1 MKKLLISAMI
11 LVMTALVGCQFHQV
25 KSPAQIQ
32 HKDSTEVVIFGGM
45 TGYSTLQLHQA
56 VSSML
61 KEGKTEL
68 KIFVMSPGGM
78 AYDFMG
84 AVDVIKLAQ
93 NHGIHVTTEAFG
105 LVASAAVPVF
115 ISGDTRIAGPNTQF
129 MVHHIQTEG
138 YVLTEDDIE
147 CITMLENFYI
157 KHVAEHSDLTE
168 EEVDKMMDEVT
179 FFTAKQAKRY
189 GMVDEII

>member
-1 MKKLLISAMI
+1 
-11 LVMTALVGCQFHQV
+11 
-25 KSPAQIQ
+25 
-32 HKDSTEVVIFGGM
+32 
-45 TGYSTLQLHQA
+45 
-56 VSSML
+56 ML